1 MNNFILYLIDT
12 GEIVTRRTAEFT
24 DVPAGYATADIGNI
38 KPNLLTQKYDS
49 ATQSIVDKNN
59 KQQIVSDQCKAAIRS
74 KRNVRLNK
82 TDWTQLPDVDLTAE
96 QKAAWQ
102 TYRQS
107 LRDFM
112 DTLPSIID
120 ASYRPTWP
128 VLPNQ

>member
-12 GEIVTRRTAEFT
+12 GEIITRRTAEFT
-24 DVPAGYATADIGNI
+24 EVPAGYATANIGSA

-49 ATQSIVDKNN
+49 ATQSIVDKTN
-59 KQQIVSDQCKAAIRS
+59 KQQIVSDQCKAAIRI
-74 KRNVRLNK
+74 KRNVKLSK
-82 TDWTQLPDVDLTAE
+82 TDWTQMSDVDLTAE

-120 ASYRPTWP
+120 ASYRPNWP
-128 VLPNQ
+128 ISPSQ